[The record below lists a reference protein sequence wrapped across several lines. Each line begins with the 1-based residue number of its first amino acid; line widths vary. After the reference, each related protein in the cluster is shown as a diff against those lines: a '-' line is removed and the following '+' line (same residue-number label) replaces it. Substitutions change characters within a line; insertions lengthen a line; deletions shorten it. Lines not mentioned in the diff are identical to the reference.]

1 MNDLAYMLGLIAGIF
16 TIAGYIPYIYE
27 VIAKTDVPSR
37 ASWIIWSLSTL
48 IILFGVNATGTHEA
62 IWVPV
67 TDALGCFV
75 IMLLSIKYGVG
86 GWNRT
91 DKISFSLCILS
102 LVILWTTGNA
112 LTALIMNLLIYISG
126 YISTIKKA
134 IEDPTTESK
143 TAWSLFLIG
152 VVLNFITVVVGSDRG
167 FAVWLY
173 PSVLV
178 ICVGVLFT
186 ILFRKPKQWVIW

>member
-1 MNDLAYMLGLIAGIF
+1 MNDFAHVLGLIAGIF

-48 IILFGVNATGTHEA
+48 IILFGVKATGTHEA
-62 IWVPV
+62 IWVPI

-86 GWNRT
+86 GWNRA

-152 VVLNFITVVVGSDRG
+152 VVLNFITVAIGSDRG

-186 ILFRKPKQWVIW
+186 ILFRKPKQRVIW

>member
-1 MNDLAYMLGLIAGIF
+1 MNDLAHILGLIAGIF

-27 VIAKTDVPSR
+27 VIAKTDVPSP

-75 IMLLSIKYGVG
+75 IMLLSIRYGVG

-134 IEDPTTESK
+134 IEDPITESK

-152 VVLNFITVVVGSDRG
+152 VVLNFITVAIGSDRG

-186 ILFRKPKQWVIW
+186 ILFRKPKQGVIW

>member
-1 MNDLAYMLGLIAGIF
+1 MNDFAHVLGLIAGIF

-48 IILFGVNATGTHEA
+48 IILFGVKATGTHEA
-62 IWVPV
+62 IWVPI

-102 LVILWTTGNA
+102 LVILGTTGNA

-152 VVLNFITVVVGSDRG
+152 VVLNFITVAIGSDRG

-186 ILFRKPKQWVIW
+186 ILFRKPKQRVIW

>member
-1 MNDLAYMLGLIAGIF
+1 MNDLAHILGLIAGIF
-16 TIAGYIPYIYE
+16 TIAGYVPYIYE
-27 VIAKTDVPSR
+27 VLTKTDVPSR

-62 IWVPV
+62 IWVPI
-67 TDALGCFV
+67 TDALGCFA

-86 GWNRT
+86 GWSKT
-91 DKISFSLCILS
+91 DKISFSLCVLS
-102 LVILWTTGNA
+102 LVILWTTGNV
-112 LTALIMNLLIYISG
+112 LTALIMNLLIYVSG

-134 IEDPTTESK
+134 IEDPATESK

-152 VVLNFITVVVGSDRG
+152 VVLNFITVIVGTDRG

-178 ICVGVLFT
+178 ICVATLFV
-186 ILFRKPKQWVIW
+186 ILFRKPKIRVL